1 MMWNVAPASAEHYRR
16 ATLAALCVA
25 PVLAMAACSL
35 RYADIRVVVALLL
48 VTALLALLIAGV
60 TRSWRRA
67 FLSYFPFL
75 LPSWAFAAY
84 TVVYGVPPGHALAIV
99 LAGMS
104 WEEAIGF
111 LQLSPDVLAALALM
125 LVMAVTYLTV
135 ALRLSHQSF
144 LTARPK
150 QGGLT
155 LRKTVLLVLLPSTAY
170 AVGNPADLI
179 DGIGNS
185 PVIGSVMFLSGTLP
199 SAAEELH
206 GTYIHKLPYNAHR
219 LEGEEVHVLV
229 VGESVRRDSWSAY
242 GYGRRTTPYLDKQIA
257 EGNAILFKDAVAD
270 ANLTSWSVPII
281 LTGTGPEQY
290 FTAWEH
296 KSAAPNRGNL
306 LDLAKQAGYSTAW
319 LVNQDISISTYVG
332 VEADHLFHPPE
343 VENSPYGRNTLDES
357 LLPTYRKEIARAGKP
372 RFIGIHIM
380 GSHWIYSNRYPKS
393 FRRFGTDAHHLD
405 GMSVF
410 TSRKEDMIAAL
421 DAYDTSI
428 AYTDWFLQQ
437 LIEQASTLQVP
448 ATLTYVPDHGEDL
461 ELLDGRRGHGA
472 PLYTQHAF
480 EIPVFV
486 WMNEAYRKA
495 HPDKV
500 AALQRN
506 SSKEIRSHDVFYSI
520 ADLMGITWPQAAPLK
535 SFASDKFVPDTATRY
550 IAGAVLVARE
560 Q

>member
-1 MMWNVAPASAEHYRR
+1 MIRDDAASSAERYRR
-16 ATLAALCVA
+16 AILAGLCVV
-25 PVLAMAACSL
+25 PVLVMAACSL
-35 RYADIRVVVALLL
+35 RYSDLRVVVVLVL

-67 FLSYFPFL
+67 FLTYFPFL
-75 LPSWAFAAY
+75 LPSWAFAGY
-84 TVVYGVPPGHALAIV
+84 TVIYGVPPGHALGIL

-104 WEEAIGF
+104 WEEAVGF
-111 LQLSPDVLAALALM
+111 LQLSPGVMAAFAVLLALAVAY
-125 LVMAVTYLTV
+125 LVL
-135 ALRLSHQSF
+135 ALRLSQQ
-144 LTARPK
+144 LIIAERPK
-150 QGGLT
+150 QGGHT
-155 LRKTVLLVLLPSTAY
+155 LRKIMLLVLLPSTAY
-170 AVGNPADLI
+170 AVGNSADLI
-179 DGIGNS
+179 EGIGNS
-185 PVIGSVMFLSGTLP
+185 PAIGSVMFLSGTLP
-199 SAAEELH
+199 RARHELH
-206 GTYIHKLPYNAHR
+206 GTYIHKLPYDAHR
-219 LEGEEVHVLV
+219 LGGEEVHVLV

-242 GYGRRTTPYLDKQIA
+242 GYGRDTTPYLDKQIG

-270 ANLTSWSVPII
+270 ANLTTWSVPII

-290 FTAWEH
+290 FMASERN
-296 KSAAPNRGNL
+296 SAAPNRGTL
-306 LDLAKQAGYSTAW
+306 LDLAKEAGYYTAW

-343 VENSPYGRNTLDES
+343 LETSPFGRNTLDES
-357 LLPTYRKEIARAGKP
+357 LLPSYRKEIARAGKP
-372 RFIGIHIM
+372 RFIGLHIT
-380 GSHWIYSNRYPKS
+380 GSHWIYANRYPKS
-393 FRRFGTDAHHLD
+393 FRRLGTGAQMN

-410 TSRKEDMIAAL
+410 SSRKADMVAAL

-437 LIEQASTLQVP
+437 LINAASTLQVP
-448 ATLTYVPDHGEDL
+448 ATVTYVPDHGEDL

-506 SSKEIRSHDVFYSI
+506 STKEIRSHNVFYSV
-520 ADLMGITWPQAAPLK
+520 ADLMGITWPEAAPPE
-535 SFASDKFVPDTATRY
+535 SFASDKFVPDTMMRY
-550 IAGAVLVARE
+550 IAGAGLVARE
-560 Q
+560 R